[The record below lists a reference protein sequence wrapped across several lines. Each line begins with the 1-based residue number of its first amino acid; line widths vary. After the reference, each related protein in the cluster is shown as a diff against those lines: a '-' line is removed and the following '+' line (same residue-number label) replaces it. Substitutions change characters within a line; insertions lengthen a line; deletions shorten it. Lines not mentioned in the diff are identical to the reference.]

1 MPVTEYTL
9 PLSLLTPSPQTFPVC
24 STKII
29 KKIHINKLYGLKIKY
44 FLGIKS
50 FQKLIPGHIEHNCS
64 CIGN

>member
-1 MPVTEYTL
+1 MGRLEYTL

-44 FLGIKS
+44 FFVFLLIIEIYHYKWYQYI
-50 FQKLIPGHIEHNCS
+50 QKY
-64 CIGN
+64 